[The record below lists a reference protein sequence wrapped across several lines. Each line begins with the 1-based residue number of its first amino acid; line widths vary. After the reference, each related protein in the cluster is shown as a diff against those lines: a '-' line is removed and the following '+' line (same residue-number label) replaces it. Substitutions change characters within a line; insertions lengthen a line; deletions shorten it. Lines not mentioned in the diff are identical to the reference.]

1 MKPRPAIRNTLIVC
15 IVLLCAGFVLYSF
28 GALDRAEKR
37 ERFDL
42 YELVPQDVVAVFD
55 TDRMSEVVRTVDLM
69 ACSENEHNLR
79 VSALFAYVRK
89 YLDTLIQEMPH
100 GLSREMNEVLISF
113 HRPDTFW
120 NQVMYCK
127 LAPGDREM
135 LSTFGQKLSSSPY
148 SPKDFDYKGYTL
160 TIYPLPGGHFLS
172 VWMTRNFLVVSFQKY
187 LVEQAIEAYQE
198 KKALL
203 QLPAFRE
210 IYQKERTDIGATLY
224 LNMDKAETDLTPNIV
239 SGRTR
244 LENWMEFDMKLE
256 PDAVYCSGV
265 SYEKDSTGTFLDAM
279 RAQEPIESFSMSH
292 IPASTFFYTRWAIE
306 GVHPLFNRKALTDT
320 LGIAEASQVRHNNV
334 LLMDYLERNAGKSL
348 MSCMF
353 LPEDTLHTTPHRL
366 LRLEL
371 KDIYYAEWELKKW
384 LGGTGKTFVLPS
396 NSVLPHAFGETPEA
410 SPAYA
415 YFYRGA
421 LLLAPDKLS
430 LETYINM
437 LEQGYS
443 LAITPAYGKLAESLS
458 PSCNFLQMADMEEV
472 MRYQGTYTHSIPKF
486 FFTHASFFRHFLC
499 GIQIVCTD
507 KRVYPNLTFLYKPA
521 INSHLQI
528 TKEE

>member
-1 MKPRPAIRNTLIVC
+1 MKLRPVIRIALVTC
-15 IVLLCAGFVLYSF
+15 MVLLCAVSVLYSF
-28 GALDRAEKR
+28 GALGRAEER

-42 YELVPQDVVAVFD
+42 YELVPQDAVAVFD
-55 TDRMSEVVRTVDLM
+55 TDRMSDVVRTVDRM
-69 ACSENEHNLR
+69 ACSEDHHNLR

-89 YLDTLIQEMPH
+89 HLNTLLREVPH

-135 LSTFGQKLSSSPY
+135 LKAFGQRLASSRY
-148 SPKDFDYKGYTL
+148 SPKKFYYKGHML
-160 TIYPLPGGHFLS
+160 NIYPLSGGHFLS
-172 VWMTRNFLVVSFQKY
+172 VWMTRDFLVLSFQKR
-187 LVEQAIEAYQE
+187 LVEQVIEAYRE

-210 IYQKERTDIGATLY
+210 IYQEEHTDIGAVLY
-224 LNMDKAETDLTPNIV
+224 LNMGKTEAELAPQPV

-244 LENWMEFDMKLE
+244 LEGWIEFDMKLE

-292 IPASTFFYTRWAIE
+292 VPASTFFYTRWAIN
-306 GVHPLFNRKALTDT
+306 GMLPMFDKKVLTDT
-320 LGIAEASQVRHNNV
+320 LGVSGALRVGHHNTA
-334 LLMDYLERNAGKSL
+334 LMDYLERNAGKSL
-348 MSCMF
+348 MTCAF
-353 LPEDTLHTTPHRL
+353 LSADTLRAAPCYV

-371 KDIYYAEWELKKW
+371 KDVYYAEWELKEW
-384 LGGTGKTFVLPS
+384 LGDTERMYVLPS
-396 NSVLPHAFGETPEA
+396 NSVLNHVFGLLPDA

-415 YFYRGA
+415 CFYRGA
-421 LLLAPDKLS
+421 LLLAADESS
-430 LETYINM
+430 LEAYINM
-437 LEQGYS
+437 LEQGLS
-443 LAITPAYGKLAESLS
+443 LVAVPACGKLAESLS
-458 PSCNFLQMADMEEV
+458 PSCNYFQLVDMAEV
-472 MRYQGTYTHSIPKF
+472 MRHQGECIYPVPAF

-499 GIQIVCTD
+499 GIQLVCTG
-507 KRVYPNLTFLYKPA
+507 KEVYPNLTFLYKSA
-521 INSHLQI
+521 VADDL
-528 TKEE
+528 